1 MFKNKDQIIK
11 NGNTPELKKIR
22 GEILDIFCAAVK
34 AVNPYKCVKDQ
45 FKGSFILINGKQ
57 LDIRC
62 FDNVYLIGFGK
73 ASVGMSQAVC
83 DSVNVK
89 EGIVITNDPV
99 SKVDS
104 GTVFTFVGS
113 HPIPIQNNVIGTD
126 KIIELVEK
134 LGEKDLL
141 IVLISGGGSALLSKS
156 RIPLGDL
163 QSTTDLLLKCGAN
176 IKEVNTVRKHLSL
189 VKGGQLIKNVKC
201 TVISLIISDIIG
213 DPIEHIAS
221 GPTYPDSTTFYMA
234 KKILK
239 KYGLLD
245 KVPFSVKKI
254 IEDGI
259 HSKIPDT
266 PKPGD
271 LIFKNVLNIIIANN
285 KTACG
290 AAIEKAEE
298 LGYKTMLITN
308 TLEGE
313 AKHVSKHLIDKVINY
328 KNNDRKFAFI
338 SGGETTVTVK
348 GDGLGG
354 RNQEMVLSSV
364 FDLDGGNVVFASL
377 ATDGIDGISDAAGAI
392 ADSYTLLRAKRENK
406 DPSLYLKENNSYE
419 FFKDLNDLLFTDYT
433 GTNVMDIQIIVK
445 IG

>member
-11 NGNTPELKKIR
+11 NGNTPKLKKIR
-22 GEILDIFCAAVK
+22 GDILDILCAAVE
-34 AVNPYKCVKDQ
+34 AVDPYKCVKDR
-45 FKGSFILINGKQ
+45 FKRNLILINGKQ
-57 LDIRC
+57 LDIRS

-89 EGIVITNDPV
+89 EGIIITNDPI

-104 GTVFTFVGS
+104 KAVFSFVGS
-113 HPIPIQNNVIGTD
+113 HPIPDNNCVIGTD
-126 KIIELVEK
+126 KIIELIEK

-141 IVLISGGGSALLSKS
+141 IVLISGGGSSLLTKS
-156 RIPLGDL
+156 RIPLRDL
-163 QSTTDLLLKCGAN
+163 QSSTDMLLKCGAN
-176 IKEVNTVRKHLSL
+176 INEVNTVRKHLSL

-201 TVISLIISDIIG
+201 TVISFIISDIIG

-221 GPTYPDSTTFYMA
+221 GPTHPDSTTFYMS

-245 KVPFSVKKI
+245 KVPFIVKKI

-259 HSKIPDT
+259 NSKIPDT

-271 LIFKNVLNIIIANN
+271 IIFNKVFNIIIANN
-285 KTACG
+285 KTACE
-290 AAIEKAEE
+290 AAIEKAED
-298 LGYKTMLITN
+298 LGYKTILLSN
-308 TLEGE
+308 KLKGE
-313 AKHVSKHLIDKVINY
+313 AKQVGKYLIDKVIKYSANA
-328 KNNDRKFAFI
+328 KTIAFI

-348 GDGLGG
+348 GHGLGG
-354 RNQEMVLSSV
+354 RNQEIVLSSV
-364 FDLDGGNVVFASL
+364 FDLNGRNIVFASF
-377 ATDGIDGISDAAGAI
+377 ATDGVDGVCDAAGAI
-392 ADSYTLLRAKRENK
+392 ADSYTFLRAKRENK
-406 DPSLYLKENNSYE
+406 EPSLYLKENNSYE
-419 FFKDLNDLLFTDYT
+419 FFKSLNDLLFTGYT
-433 GTNVMDIQIIVK
+433 GTNVMDIQIVVK